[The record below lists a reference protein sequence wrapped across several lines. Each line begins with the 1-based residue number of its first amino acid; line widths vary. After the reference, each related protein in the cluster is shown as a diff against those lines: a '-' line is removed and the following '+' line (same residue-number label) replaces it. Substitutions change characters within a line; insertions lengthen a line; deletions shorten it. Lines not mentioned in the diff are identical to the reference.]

1 MLLVGGRLE
10 GESRS
15 KDASEGE
22 REEGGYTVS
31 RGEPA
36 GRESHGRQHSR
47 EHADRNQ
54 GPLGRDQFPRGVGA
68 DFVQGTVVRSLR
80 QLQLPAEGRLYQPK
94 GQAVAGSSTVWAI
107 VAGGSQEELRQAE
120 AGGFELRS
128 SQALPRTKRSQVTH
142 SRSVFFFS
150 LSLSLSL

>member
-1 MLLVGGRLE
+1 MPRWRGSVFVGGRLE

-68 DFVQGTVVRSLR
+68 DFVQGTIVRSVR
-80 QLQLPAEGRLYQPK
+80 QLQFLAEGRLYQPE
-94 GQAVAGSSTVWAI
+94 GQAVARSSTVWAI
-107 VAGGSQEELRQAE
+107 VAGGSQEELREAE
-120 AGGFELRS
+120 ADGEFRS
-128 SQALPRTKRSQVTH
+128 SQALPRTKRSQVT
-142 SRSVFFFS
+142 
-150 LSLSLSL
+150 LSLCL